1 MRFTLKKSEILRGK
15 KNFEHLV
22 RNSKKFES
30 KFLRCYVALKPEEE
44 NHSNKQ
50 VVVAF
55 SVNKKLVAKAVD
67 RNRIRRLM
75 RESYRLNKSILL
87 SRNQESSKQLQILFV
102 YKLPRK
108 PETALPS
115 FASIQDDIKT
125 LLETISV
132 SKLERV

>member
-22 RNSKKFES
+22 RNSKKFEGT
-30 KFLRCYVALKPEEE
+30 FLRCYVTLKPREG
-44 NHSNKQ
+44 NQSNKQ

-55 SVNKKLVAKAVD
+55 SVNKKLLPKAVD

-87 SRNQESSKQLQILFV
+87 LQNQESTKQIQILFV
-102 YKLPRK
+102 YTLPRK
-108 PETALPS
+108 QETVLPS
-115 FASIQDDIKT
+115 FVSIQDDIKK
-125 LLETISV
+125 LLETISM
-132 SKLERV
+132 SKLERD